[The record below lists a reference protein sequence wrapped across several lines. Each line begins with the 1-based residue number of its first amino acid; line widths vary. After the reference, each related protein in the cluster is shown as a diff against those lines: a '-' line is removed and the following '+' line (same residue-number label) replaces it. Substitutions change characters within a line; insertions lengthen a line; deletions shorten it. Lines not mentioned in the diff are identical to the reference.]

1 MRAQL
6 VKAQLVDSNILFEG
20 TMDYWPGF
28 SDDGTAD
35 KLSEINKKTSKIQ
48 NTELEKMEK
57 GVLAFKGVSGDQDF
71 FQKWMYANMIT
82 TSLQRGFYIKKS
94 LLERALELYK
104 EALEE
109 SQTTGEDTF
118 RDDGTYFTNSLELI
132 INRVEEE
139 LSHATK
145 DEIYSPHFM
154 KNDDE
159 KTFIDNEHTRFRE
172 SLPKTKI
179 PLSVKEENF
188 EE

>member
-1 MRAQL
+1 MRARL
-6 VKAQLVDSNILFEG
+6 VKANLIDSNILFEG
-20 TMDYWPGF
+20 TSDYWPGF

-35 KLSEINKKTSKIQ
+35 KLSEINKKTSVIQ
-48 NTELEKMEK
+48 NKELEKMEK

-71 FQKWMYANMIT
+71 FQKWMFANMIT

-109 SQTTGEDTF
+109 SKDSGNDTF
-118 RDDGTYFTNSLELI
+118 RDDGTYFTKSVELI
-132 INRVEEE
+132 INKLEEE
-139 LSHATK
+139 LSHAQS

-154 KNDDE
+154 KNDDD
-159 KTFIDNEHTRFRE
+159 KTFIDNEYTKYRE
-172 SLPKTKI
+172 SLPKNKI
-179 PLSVKEENF
+179 PPSYKVENF